1 MAIKAFHNLVK
12 ISADSQGNAPKTIE
26 LLRTGTWNTPWHG
39 EFEITPDDIQQFII
53 NADQGV
59 GLVEADPKIPLNY
72 GHRSSDKAAGWMP
85 KLYASEDGNAL
96 LADPEW
102 TPTAE
107 QAIKDGEWSYISP
120 EFNPRSYPWEDPEQ
134 EYNFVS
140 NVITG
145 AALTNIPLF
154 KKLKPITASRLPNKK
169 VKASAAGDSDK
180 SKGEHM
186 TLEEIRAKQV
196 ADLTNEEKSF
206 LEEHKAELTAEELT
220 AFGLEATDD
229 DAAKAAAEKEAADK
243 AAAEEAAKAEAD
255 AKAAEEAQAAE
266 EAAKIEAS
274 AKPVTIDASRLAK
287 LEADAA
293 AGREAQ
299 QKLAQ
304 SEASEFASARIKA
317 GQIKS
322 GQKADLVKILLAS
335 RGDERKTLE
344 TFLESL
350 PVNKLIAD
358 GEIGDG
364 GAQIVADAA
373 QVVDERVRKVLA
385 DARTAGKSKSYA
397 EARKEV
403 LDADETLKDQLKEE
417 Q

>member
-12 ISADSQGNAPKTIE
+12 ISADVSGNPPKTIE

-39 EFEITPDDIQQFII
+39 EFEITPDDIQQFVI
-53 NADQGV
+53 NAASGI
-59 GLVEADPKIPLNY
+59 GLVEADPKVPVNY
-72 GHRSSDKAAGWMP
+72 GHESWDKAAAWIP

-96 LADPEW
+96 LGDPEW
-102 TPTAE
+102 TPAAA
-107 QAIKDGEWSYISP
+107 QAIKDGEWKYISP

-140 NVITG
+140 NVLTG

-169 VKASAAGDSDK
+169 VKASAAGNSDN

-196 ADLTNEEKSF
+196 ADLTEDEKSF
-206 LEEHKAELTAEELT
+206 LAEHKAELTAEELT
-220 AFGLEATDD
+220 TFGLAEATHEETTE
-229 DAAKAAAEKEAADK
+229 AAET
-243 AAAEEAAKAEAD
+243 AEEETQT
-255 AKAAEEAQAAE
+255 EETTTETATQTTV
-266 EAAKIEAS
+266 EAS
-274 AKPVTIDASRLAK
+274 AKPVTIDAARLAK

-293 AGREAQ
+293 AGREAS
-299 QKLAQ
+299 QKLAT
-304 SEASEFASARIKA
+304 SEAEAFASARIKA

-322 GQKADLVKILLAS
+322 GQKGDLVKILLAS
-335 RGDERKTLE
+335 RGDDRKTLE
-344 TFLESL
+344 TFLEAL
-350 PVNKLIAD
+350 PENKLVTS

-364 GAQIVADAA
+364 GAAIVADAG
-373 QVVDERVRKVLA
+373 QVVHERVQKVQA
-385 DARTAGKSKSYA
+385 DARSAGKSKSYA
-397 EARKEV
+397 DARKEV
-403 LDADETLKDQLKEE
+403 LDADETLRDQLKEE

>member
-12 ISADSQGNAPKTIE
+12 ISADETGNPPKTIE

-39 EFEITPDDIQQFII
+39 EFEITPDDIQQFVI
-53 NADQGV
+53 NATNGI
-59 GLVEADPKIPLNY
+59 GLVEADPKVPVNY
-72 GHRSSDKAAGWMP
+72 GHESWDKAAAWIP

-96 LADPEW
+96 LGDPEW
-102 TPTAE
+102 TPAAA
-107 QAIKDGEWSYISP
+107 QAIKDGEWKYISP

-140 NVITG
+140 NVLTG

-169 VKASAAGDSDK
+169 VKASATGDSDK
-180 SKGEHM
+180 SKGEKM
-186 TLEEIRAKQV
+186 TLEDIRAKDA
-196 ADLTNEEKSF
+196 ADLTEDEKSF
-206 LEEHKAELTAEELT
+206 LAEHKAELTAEELKT
-220 AFGLEATDD
+220 FGLEEAD
-229 DAAKAAAEKEAADK
+229 DAAKAAAEKEAADA

-255 AKAAEEAQAAE
+255 AKAAEEAEAAE

-274 AKPVTIDASRLAK
+274 AKPVTIDAARLAK

-299 QKLAQ
+299 QKLAHN
-304 SEASEFASARIKA
+304 EASEFASARIKA

-322 GQKADLVKILLAS
+322 GQKDGLVKILLAS
-335 RGDERKTLE
+335 RGDERKELE
-344 TFLESL
+344 AFLTAL
-350 PVNKLIAD
+350 PQNKLVTD

-364 GAQIVADAA
+364 GTTITADAA
-373 QVVDERVRKVLA
+373 DVVHERVQKVLA
-385 DARTAGKSKSYA
+385 DARAAGKSKSYA
-397 EARKEV
+397 DARKEV

>member
-53 NADQGV
+53 NANQGV

-72 GHRSSDKAAGWMP
+72 GHDSWDKAAGWMP
-85 KLYASEDGNAL
+85 KLYASEDGSAL

-102 TPTAE
+102 TPAAE
-107 QAIKDGEWSYISP
+107 QAIKDGEWKFISP

-140 NVITG
+140 NVLTG

-169 VKASAAGDSDK
+169 VKASAAGNSDN

-186 TLEEIRAKQV
+186 KLEEILAKEV
-196 ADLTNEEKSF
+196 ADLNDEEKTF
-206 LEEHKAELTAEELT
+206 LGEHKAELTAEQLT
-220 AFGLEATDD
+220 TFGL
-229 DAAKAAAEKEAADK
+229 
-243 AAAEEAAKAEAD
+243 AEEAPEVPETP
-255 AKAAEEAQAAE
+255 EEPE
-266 EAAKIEAS
+266 TPEVPETPETPEVPTEPTKVEAS
-274 AKPVTIDASRLAK
+274 AITGITADELAQ
-287 LEADAA
+287 LRADAA

-304 SEASEFASARIKA
+304 SEASDFASARIKA

-335 RGDERKTLE
+335 RGDDRKTLE

-350 PVNKLIAD
+350 PENKLVTA
-358 GEIGDG
+358 GELGDG
-364 GAQIVADAA
+364 GANVVADAA
-373 QVVDERVRKVLA
+373 QVVHERVQKVLA
-385 DARTAGKSKSYA
+385 DARAAGGKSKTYA

>member
-39 EFEITPDDIQQFII
+39 EFEITPDDIQQFVI
-53 NADQGV
+53 NANQGV

-72 GHRSSDKAAGWMP
+72 GHDSWDKAAGWMP
-85 KLYASEDGNAL
+85 KLYASEDGAAL

-102 TPTAE
+102 TPAAE
-107 QAIKDGEWSYISP
+107 QAIKDGEWKYISP

-140 NVITG
+140 NVLTG

-169 VKASAAGDSDK
+169 VKASAAGNSEK
-180 SKGEHM
+180 NNEGEHM
-186 TLEEIRAKQV
+186 TLEDIRAKQV
-196 ADLTNEEKSF
+196 ADLTEDEKSF
-206 LEEHKAELTAEELT
+206 LAEHKADLTAEELT
-220 AFGLEATDD
+220 AFGLEADD
-229 DAAKAAAEKEAADK
+229 EAKAAAEKEAADK
-243 AAAEEAAKAEAD
+243 AAAEEAEKADAD
-255 AKAAEEAQAAE
+255 AKAAEEAKATE

-274 AKPVTIDASRLAK
+274 AKPVTINADRLAK

-293 AGREAQ
+293 AGREAS
-299 QKLAQ
+299 QKLQQ
-304 SEASEFASARIKA
+304 SEASAFASARITA

-322 GQKADLVKILLAS
+322 GQKDQLVKILLAS
-335 RGDERKTLE
+335 RGDDRKTLE
-344 TFLESL
+344 TFLAAL
-350 PVNKLIAD
+350 PENKLVTN

-364 GAQIVADAA
+364 GAAVVADAG
-373 QVVDERVRKVLA
+373 QVVHERVQKVLA
-385 DARTAGKSKSYA
+385 DARTAGKPKSYA
-397 EARKEV
+397 DARKEV